1 MYPNSVYAKARA
13 IAPHAGGVLARPRA
27 SALGVMARTACRS
40 TVSVVIRTAGINFS
54 RCRGAVGAPSG
65 SETGQ
70 DLVHF
75 VQVLAV
81 QSNRQSLEQGGL
93 LGR

>member
-1 MYPNSVYAKARA
+1 MFAVPYFDQRQ
-13 IAPHAGGVLARPRA
+13 VLACRFLCCDGFHE
-27 SALGVMARTACRS
+27 ALKTCLSRYTTSLPIFVA
-40 TVSVVIRTAGINFS
+40 
-54 RCRGAVGAPSG
+54 RCRGAAGAPSG

-81 QSNRQSLEQGGL
+81 QSNCQTLEQGGL
-93 LGR
+93 LGG